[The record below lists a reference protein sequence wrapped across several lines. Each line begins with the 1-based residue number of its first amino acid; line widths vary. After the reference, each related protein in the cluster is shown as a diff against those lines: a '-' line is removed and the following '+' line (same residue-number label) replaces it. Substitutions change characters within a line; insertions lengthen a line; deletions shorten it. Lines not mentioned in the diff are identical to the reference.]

1 MELFFF
7 SISCICNSVAIILLV
22 VLHIRENRWGKG
34 PSLSDLRRADALQRY
49 YEKVVNAPNPF
60 ERLKTQSHD

>member
-1 MELFFF
+1 MELLFL

-22 VLHIRENRWGKG
+22 VLHFRENRRGEG
-34 PSLSDLRRADALQRY
+34 PTISDLRRADALQCY

-60 ERLKTQSHD
+60 ERLKTESHD